1 MNGKTWTQDMFGNH
15 QVGVFDFNSACVY
28 KVFLVSLLVRE
39 YGVGIV
45 IPRLVRNCS
54 VNMLQ
59 LNRK

>member
-1 MNGKTWTQDMFGNH
+1 MFGNH

-28 KVFLVSLLVRE
+28 KVLLVSLFVRE